1 MAVMAR
7 EAWTDERLDDLKDH
21 MDEGFCGVK
30 GEIRSL
36 RSEVKGEM
44 QLLRSE
50 VKGEVRALRTE
61 LKGEI
66 ATTRLELKGEI
77 GEVRGG
83 LEKLS
88 ERFDRL
94 NVTLIA
100 ALIGLLAM
108 HYLG

>member
-7 EAWTDERLDDLKDH
+7 ETWTDERLDDLQKH
-21 MDEGFCGVK
+21 MDEGFREVK
-30 GEIRSL
+30 AEIRSL
-36 RSEVKGEM
+36 RSEIKE
-44 QLLRSE
+44 
-50 VKGEVRALRTE
+50 
-61 LKGEI
+61 EI

-83 LEKLS
+83 LQKLN

-94 NVTLIA
+94 NYTLIA
-100 ALIGLLAM
+100 ALIGLLAT